1 METAAKDLQASSRE
15 QGRRDVVFVGRRG
28 TVAKRLGET
37 LKGRSF
43 RLVFRATPA
52 DSPPAGARS
61 VAPALYVVSFLASPP
76 GRASRGRQ
84 RANWAD
90 QYLHFVREVT
100 LREPGVPV
108 LIAADEATQ
117 RHLIQSALKLG
128 AKEVISENV
137 ARISAL
143 FAARVDAVLP
153 NFRYASA
160 WAPTPTGIPTVE
172 TPDVPRSAQG
182 EDWVESEE
190 WDGTVPQGE
199 AAQALTR
206 VRARASS
213 HPTRAQRNRPL
224 AGVLDIATPK
234 LRAPSGRLDAQR
246 IADRLGVS
254 LRQLAPI
261 AGVTH
266 QALSAT
272 PDSKRAQPGLDAIAR
287 ALGTLD
293 TLLPESSARA
303 WLNAPHSMLNGDTPL
318 QALLGGRA
326 ERVASML
333 GVAVEGG
340 VA

>member
-1 METAAKDLQASSRE
+1 METAANDLQASSRE

-43 RLVFRATPA
+43 RLLFHATPA

-61 VAPALYVVSFLASPP
+61 VAPVLYVVSFLASPP
-76 GRASRGRQ
+76 GRASRGRK

-90 QYLHFVREVT
+90 QYLHFVRDVT

-137 ARISAL
+137 ARISVL

-153 NFRYASA
+153 NFRGASA
-160 WAPTPTGIPTVE
+160 WAPTRTSTPRQ
-172 TPDVPRSAQG
+172 TPDVSRSEQG
-182 EDWVESEE
+182 EDWVEGEE
-190 WDGTVPQGE
+190 WEGTVPQGE
-199 AAQALTR
+199 VAQALTR
-206 VRARASS
+206 VRTRASS
-213 HPTRAQRNRPL
+213 LPTRAQRNRPL

-234 LRAPSGRLDAQR
+234 LRGPSGRLDAQR
-246 IADRLGVS
+246 LADRLGVS
-254 LRQLAPI
+254 LRQLAAV

-293 TLLPESSARA
+293 TLLAESSARA
-303 WLNAPHSMLNGDTPL
+303 WLNAPHSMLNGATPL
-318 QALLGGRA
+318 QALLDGRA